1 MQIIASSVPVE
12 PPKTYTLIVSQ
23 QELDVIVAA
32 LANQGAQTLTSE
44 LVNFATIDPQQ
55 QILSV

>member
-1 MQIIASSVPVE
+1 MQIIASSVPAE

-32 LANQGAQTLTSE
+32 LSNQGAQTLTSE
-44 LVNFATIDPQQ
+44 LSSFATIDPRQQ
-55 QILSV
+55 ALEV